1 MATTVIYK
9 DNTLTTLGNG
19 DTKTLKTA
27 GTYLEDDIEISE
39 NLNLQT
45 KTVTPTTSQQIVT
58 ANKTIN
64 GFSKASYSY
73 DTTSMAYTYST
84 STISTECLNQTYV
97 RINGTYKISSYSNT
111 NYWRQFN
118 FNNAIFTVNSLTYP
132 SVIYLIQNGSIQTVN
147 GISQTTGSGGGFL
160 PYDVIIEFNSNTFKI
175 ILHYQ
180 SSPSSSSPVNYSI
193 TNFSL
198 DFSNDINFNENY
210 EGLSQVTVEAIP
222 SNYVIPTGTKTITS
236 NGTGIDVAAYATVD
250 VNVVGAATP
259 TYQSK
264 SVTPTESSQ
273 TVTADSGYDALSSV
287 TVGAISSTYV
297 GSGITQR
304 TASDI
309 TFTKAGGDA
318 YYTIPAG
325 YYASKVEED
334 LLVVGHPNPTVS
346 VNSSTG
352 LITASHTQTSGY
364 VYTGGT
370 TTGTSQLSVQA
381 ATTITP
387 TTSSQTAV
395 AAGKYTTGAV
405 TVGPIPSNYVDST
418 TLRTY
423 RSGTSAPASSLGN
436 NGDIYLQ
443 LAQ

>member
-1 MATTVIYK
+1 MATTVTYK

-39 NLNLQT
+39 VVNLQT
-45 KTVTPTTSQQIVT
+45 KTVTPTTSQQVITADSYTDFIVPAGT
-58 ANKTIN
+58 HFN
-64 GFSKASYSY
+64 
-73 DTTSMAYTYST
+73 T
-84 STISTECLNQTYV
+84 STAVYLSGNLNTLISNLYTFNYIKLNGKIKVSNYQYNTATYQYYELV
-97 RINGTYKISSYSNT
+97 
-111 NYWRQFN
+111 
-118 FNNAIFTVNSLTYP
+118 TVNSIIPLQETSSSNKYSISYTSIENTNNSGSTLVNAIDVYKSSN
-132 SVIYLIQNGSIQTVN
+132 SVIIGITLNRNFDTYDTKSFELIDMT
-147 GISQTTGSGGGFL
+147 ISYGNHSTL
-160 PYDVIIEFNSNTFKI
+160 N
-175 ILHYQ
+175 
-180 SSPSSSSPVNYSI
+180 
-193 TNFSL
+193 
-198 DFSNDINFNENY
+198 INAD
-210 EGLSQVTVEAIP
+210 GLEQVTVGAIP

-250 VNVVGAATP
+250 VSVAGAATP
-259 TYQSK
+259 SYQSK

-297 GSGITQR
+297 GTGITR
-304 TASDI
+304 RTSSSLTASGA
-309 TFTKAGGDA
+309 TVTV
-318 YYTIPAG
+318 PAG
-325 YYASKVEED
+325 YYESQATKSVTTTT
-334 LLVVGHPNPTVS
+334 HPNPTVS

-352 LITASHTQTSGY
+352 LITASHTQTAGY
-364 VYTGGT
+364 VSAGT

-405 TVGPIPSNYVDST
+405 TVGPIPSNYVDSA

>member
-1 MATTVIYK
+1 MATTVTYK

-39 NLNLQT
+39 VVNLQT
-45 KTVTPTTSQQIVT
+45 KTVTPTTSQQVVT
-58 ANKTIN
+58 AD
-64 GFSKASYSY
+64 SYT
-73 DTTSMAYTYST
+73 DFIVPAGTHFNTST
-84 STISTECLNQTYV
+84 SIYLSGNLNTLISNLYTFNYIKLNGKIKVSNYQYNTATYQYYQLV
-97 RINGTYKISSYSNT
+97 
-111 NYWRQFN
+111 
-118 FNNAIFTVNSLTYP
+118 TVNSIIPLQETSSSNKYSISYTTIENTNNGGSNLVNAIDVYKSGN
-132 SVIYLIQNGSIQTVN
+132 SVII
-147 GISQTTGSGGGFL
+147 GITL
-160 PYDVIIEFNSNTFKI
+160 NSNFDTYETKSFELI
-175 ILHYQ
+175 DMTISYGNHSTLD
-180 SSPSSSSPVNYSI
+180 
-193 TNFSL
+193 TNA
-198 DFSNDINFNENY
+198 D
-210 EGLSQVTVEAIP
+210 GLEQVTVGAIP

-236 NGTGIDVAAYATVD
+236 NGTGIDVAAYATV
-250 VNVVGAATP
+250 NVSVAGAATSS
-259 TYQSK
+259 YQSK

-334 LLVVGHPNPTVS
+334 LLTVNHPNPTVS
-346 VNSSTG
+346 VNSATG

-405 TVGPIPSNYVDST
+405 TVAAIPSNYVDST